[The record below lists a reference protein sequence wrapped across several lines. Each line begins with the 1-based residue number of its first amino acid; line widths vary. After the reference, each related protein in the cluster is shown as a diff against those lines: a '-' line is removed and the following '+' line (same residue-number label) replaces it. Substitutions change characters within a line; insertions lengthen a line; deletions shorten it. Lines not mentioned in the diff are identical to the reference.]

1 MTELIKVI
9 VSIKD
14 PFTLLAFFAVVL
26 LIAFRTSTV
35 PESVFRLVGQKVGR
49 DRFYVLLNRTLLYAF
64 AVFLVLCGIA
74 VLGQVLSY
82 MTTARAASVE
92 ELKGELALRQADAAA
107 AQSAIT
113 EYQKALELSR
123 NDKLGEAIT
132 SLEASLKAVPTAT
145 ARETL
150 ALLYQKAGNRDGAIR
165 LAEQAV
171 SEARDSG
178 DAVKTT
184 KAERLLASVTTPPQR
199 MASQPCPPDAGLVG
213 AKLNLPP
220 GGDDFETSPLLV
232 PCVYSGQFDVEESQ
246 PKYYK
251 VGLKS
256 GQTLR
261 VVLRTRGVDA
271 KSTSVNLHGPN
282 GGHLSGY
289 TVWGESAITRPLE
302 YKADQFGAAYVKLS
316 GGVRGSA
323 LDLSVR

>member
-26 LIAFRTSTV
+26 LIAFRTKAV
-35 PESVFRLVGQKVGR
+35 PESLFRLLGQKISR

-74 VLGQVLSY
+74 ILAQVLNY

-92 ELKGELALRQADAAA
+92 ELKGELAVRKASDAAA
-107 AQSAIT
+107 QRAIE
-113 EYQKALELSR
+113 EYQKALVLSR
-123 NDKLGEAIT
+123 DDKLSDAIA

-150 ALLYQKAGNRDGAIR
+150 ALLYQKTGNRDGAIR

-171 SEARDSG
+171 SEARASG
-178 DAVKTT
+178 DAIRTA
-184 KAERLLASVTTPPQR
+184 KAERLREDVTTRAQQVPPQ
-199 MASQPCPPDAGLVG
+199 ACPPGAGLVG

-220 GGDDFETSPLLV
+220 GGDDFETSSPLI
-232 PCVYSGQFDVEESQ
+232 PCVYSGQFDVEESR

-251 VGLKS
+251 VDLKA

-261 VVLRTRGVDA
+261 VVLRTRAVGA
-271 KSTSVNLHGPN
+271 GSTNIGLHGPN
-282 GGHLSGY
+282 GGYLGGSTAY
-289 TVWGESAITRPLE
+289 TGSTVTNPLE
-302 YKADQFGAAYVKLS
+302 YKADELGAAYVSLS

-323 LDLSVR
+323 VEISVR